1 MPAAKELVGH
11 GRTEDEICRIIGAD
25 GLVFQSLDDLI
36 EAVQKK
42 GKTNVDRFDTSVFD
56 GDYVTGD
63 VNAHYLQQ
71 LELLRNDAAKQRR
84 DGGCNSSIELHNT
97 A

>member
-1 MPAAKELVGH
+1 M
-11 GRTEDEICRIIGAD
+11 
-25 GLVFQSLDDLI
+25 
-36 EAVQKK
+36 
-42 GKTNVDRFDTSVFD
+42 
-56 GDYVTGD
+56 TGD

-84 DGGCNSSIELHNT
+84 DGSCNSSIELHNT